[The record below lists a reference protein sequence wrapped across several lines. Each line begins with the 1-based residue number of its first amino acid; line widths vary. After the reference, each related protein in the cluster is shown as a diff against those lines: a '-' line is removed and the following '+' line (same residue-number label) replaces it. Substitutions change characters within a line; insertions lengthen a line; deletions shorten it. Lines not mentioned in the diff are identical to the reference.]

1 MALATALLLPC
12 LKAQSFGAVS
22 GVVIDA
28 QSGQALANV
37 DLQLV
42 GNSDRARSGADGRFQ
57 MRELAPDVYLLQAT
71 AVGYHTV
78 KTQLHVEQ
86 AGLQEVQVILTP
98 DTLRRT
104 DTVAVQADWSDD
116 TRNEAGSQF
125 VIRGNDLKNLG
136 TVLAD
141 DPMRAVQS
149 APGVTS
155 NDDFESRFSLQGA
168 GFDRIGVYVD
178 GILLHQP
185 VHTLEQTDS
194 SGSAS
199 IFNPSLV
206 DEMALQT
213 GAFSSRFGNSSAGA
227 LEVHMRDGNPHN
239 YGFRVEASFANAGF
253 MAEGPLG
260 SGKCSWIAG
269 FRKSYLQYI
278 LQRTLTDPSMAFG
291 VQDGQ
296 ARLTCDVS
304 SKNAIVLQG
313 IESFTDSDRS
323 SAKDLLG
330 TNSMMLARQHFQFA
344 NATWKYTPNSNL
356 LVSNRFAWMSDSFD
370 NQNPYDIA
378 LGQGRYREFVG
389 SSEASWMW
397 NARDSL
403 TAGANVR
410 NMRDEG
416 FGQEFLV
423 GPDITILNRYAGSG
437 TLAGTFLNQSWSL
450 WNTRIRI
457 SGGGRWDRYSV
468 NGVSAFQPTAALSFR
483 PWSNTRIQL
492 GWAQHAQF
500 PEIAQSLSNLGSPNL
515 LPMWST
521 QFTAAL
527 EQRLTRRIRA
537 RVEIYNRQDRD
548 LLYQPWLDPR
558 LIGGML
564 FLPPTD
570 PRYTNSLR
578 GRGRGLEFLLQ
589 RSSAN
594 GLTGWVSYAYGRTLM
609 RDGTTQD
616 TFPSDWDQRYTVN
629 AYANYR
635 LRPTVNLSARWTY
648 GSGFPMPGYLKS
660 DGPFNGLYYYLT
672 DTRNR
677 LRLGPYQRLDVRVNK
692 AWAHEHW
699 KTTLFVEGINVT
711 NKVNQRFA
719 SFDGVGVGNTA
730 WVTLNRTFPILPS
743 AGIVFER

>member
-1 MALATALLLPC
+1 MALATALLVPL
-12 LKAQSFGAVS
+12 LRAQSFGTVS
-22 GVVIDA
+22 GVVLDA
-28 QSGQALANV
+28 QGGQALSNV
-37 DLQLV
+37 DVQLM
-42 GNSDRARSGADGRFQ
+42 GKGDRSTSGADGRF
-57 MRELAPDVYLLQAT
+57 LITPVVPGAYVLQAST
-71 AVGYHTV
+71 VGYRTV
-78 KTQLHVEQ
+78 TTELHVEDGQ
-86 AGLQEVQVILTP
+86 TQDLQLILTP

-104 DTVAVQADWSDD
+104 DTVAVQADWNQDSG
-116 TRNEAGSQF
+116 NEAGGQF
-125 VIRGNDLKNLG
+125 VIRGNDLKNLA

-141 DPMRAVQS
+141 DPMRAIQS

-168 GFDRIGVYVD
+168 GFDRIGVYLD

-185 VHTLEQTDS
+185 IHTLEQTDT

-213 GAFSSRFGNSSAGA
+213 GAFSDRFGNSSAGA
-227 LEVHMRDGNPHN
+227 LDVHIRDGNSRT
-239 YGFRVEASFANAGF
+239 YGLRVEASFANAGF

-260 SGKCSWIAG
+260 SGRCSWIAG

-278 LQRTLTDPSMAFG
+278 LQRTLADPSMAFG
-291 VQDGQ
+291 VQDGHG
-296 ARLTCDVS
+296 RLTCNVS
-304 SKNAIVLQG
+304 PGNSIVLQA

-330 TNSMMLARQHFQFA
+330 MNSMMLARQHFQFV
-344 NATWKYTPNSNL
+344 NAAWRYTPNSNF
-356 LVSNRFAWMSDSFD
+356 LVSNRFAWMSDTFD
-370 NQNPYDIA
+370 NQNPYNVS
-378 LGQGRYREFVG
+378 LGNGQYREFVA

-397 NARDSL
+397 DTGSTL
-403 TAGANVR
+403 TAGASAR
-410 NMRDEG
+410 NMRDNG
-416 FGQEFLV
+416 YGQEFLV
-423 GPDITILNRYAGSG
+423 GPDITILNRYSGSG
-437 TLAGTFLNQSWSL
+437 TLAGGFLNQSWSV
-450 WNTRIRI
+450 WNGRVHM
-457 SGGGRWDRYSV
+457 SAGGRWDRDSV
-468 NGVSAFQPTAALSFR
+468 NGVSAFQPTSSLSFR
-483 PWSNTRIQL
+483 PWSGTRIQL

-500 PEIAQSLSNLGSPNL
+500 PEIAQALSNLGSPNL
-515 LPMWST
+515 LPIRAT

-527 EQRLTRRIRA
+527 EQRLTRTVRA

-548 LLYQPWLDPR
+548 LLFQPWLDPR
-558 LIGGML
+558 LIEGVL

-570 PRYTNSLR
+570 PRCANSLR
-578 GRGRGLEFLLQ
+578 GRARGIEFVLQ
-589 RSSAN
+589 RTGPN
-594 GLTGWVSYAYGRTLM
+594 GLTGWMSYTYGKTSM
-609 RDGTTQD
+609 RDGITHD
-616 TFPSDWDQRYTVN
+616 TFPSDWDQRHTVN

-635 LRPTVNLSARWTY
+635 LRPTVNLSVRLTY
-648 GSGFPMPGYLKS
+648 GSGFPMPGYLQS

-672 DTRNR
+672 DKRNL

-692 AWAHEHW
+692 AWTHERW
-699 KTTLFVEGINVT
+699 KTTLFVEGINIT